1 MALNVLGI
9 WSVAVFYLL
18 ILLVGIGAAWIQKR
32 RGRRRS
38 DSNSQPQEDIMLAS
52 RNLSLV
58 AGVFTMTGIY
68 ISNLL
73 CSFSFKT
80 IRGKAFSF
88 KHCEYMLKIKS
99 VITFNNRN
107 QGSLLT

>member
-68 ISNLL
+68 LI
-73 CSFSFKT
+73 CYVHF
-80 IRGKAFSF
+80 
-88 KHCEYMLKIKS
+88 HLK
-99 VITFNNRN
+99 R
-107 QGSLLT
+107 